1 MQSEVVFYPNCER
14 NIANELNFY
23 SIKVNGWYVK
33 FLKVDA
39 LEEFHPSSMPIKT
52 FATLIQPFHC
62 YKTRQTLST
71 GTQSLCVLMR
81 AITRKYRLCFSV

>member
-39 LEEFHPSSMPIKT
+39 LEEFHPSSMP
-52 FATLIQPFHC
+52 
-62 YKTRQTLST
+62 YKL
-71 GTQSLCVLMR
+71 LPL
-81 AITRKYRLCFSV
+81 

>member
-39 LEEFHPSSMPIKT
+39 LQEFHPSSMPIKT
-52 FATLIQPFHC
+52 FATLMPALPLL
-62 YKTRQTLST
+62 RNLSHYNF
-71 GTQSLCVLMR
+71 LYFKKKVL
-81 AITRKYRLCFSV
+81 RKHIIR